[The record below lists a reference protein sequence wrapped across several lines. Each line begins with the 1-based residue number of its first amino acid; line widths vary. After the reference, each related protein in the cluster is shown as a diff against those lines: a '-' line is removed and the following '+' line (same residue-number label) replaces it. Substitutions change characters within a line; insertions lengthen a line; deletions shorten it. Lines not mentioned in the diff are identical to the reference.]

1 MNRSRRLAGVALVA
15 IATAMSA
22 AMSARPAL
30 PAGVYAPSSPN
41 PPAGYRITYAHNFTS
56 QGMGDWRVQPNASGV
71 VSVSTRFGLGINLTA
86 ESQWT
91 EIIGSDAVVGP
102 ISFVKALI
110 YIPAASGGYTA
121 NWPAWWTA
129 GSPWPNNGEIDM
141 LEAQIHGRSCA
152 QTHYGIT
159 GREISSSRYCAPLG
173 KLGVGWVTVTMLRTG
188 GKVTVWYGDTK
199 MATVALPPTANQ
211 KLVFQDQDGPGTCC
225 NGPIV
230 YPSTVWLSRVTV
242 WAK

>member
-22 AMSARPAL
+22 AMSARRAL
-30 PAGVYAPSSPN
+30 PGHVYAPSSPN
-41 PPAGYRITYAHNFTS
+41 PPAGYKITYAHNFTS
-56 QGMGDWRVQPNASGV
+56 QARATGGCSRTPAAWSRQHPVRPRHRPDGREPVGRDHDSH
-71 VSVSTRFGLGINLTA
+71 
-86 ESQWT
+86 
-91 EIIGSDAVVGP
+91 AVVGP

-121 NWPAWWTA
+121 NWPPA
-129 GSPWPNNGEIDM
+129 GPRQPRRNNGEIDM

-173 KLGVGWVTVTMLRTG
+173 KIRVGWVSVTMLRTG
-188 GKVTVWYGDTK
+188 GRLTVWDGDTK
-199 MATVALPPTANQ
+199 MARSRCRRPPREAGVSGRGQGGQLLRRTHR
-211 KLVFQDQDGPGTCC
+211 GTPAWSGCR
-225 NGPIV
+225 G
-230 YPSTVWLSRVTV
+230 
-242 WAK
+242 